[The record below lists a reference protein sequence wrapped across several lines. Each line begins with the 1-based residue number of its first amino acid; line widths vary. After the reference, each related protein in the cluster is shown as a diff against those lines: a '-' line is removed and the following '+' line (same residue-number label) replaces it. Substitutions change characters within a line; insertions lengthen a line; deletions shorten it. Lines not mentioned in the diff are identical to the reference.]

1 MKLVSVDRPGRRE
14 LAVSGSRERENGDS
28 GRLNLLCVRCSNGKR
43 HCRRSPFA
51 VRRSPCVVRRSPFA
65 VGLALY
71 ATALAAL

>member
-43 HCRRSPFA
+43 HCRSSPFA
-51 VRRSPCVVRRSPFA
+51 VVTSAACPCEAVVNERGCCIA
-65 VGLALY
+65 
-71 ATALAAL
+71 